1 MSISGNLVSNNIITA
16 SLNFVFRSQLEIT
29 LSWFKLTVADVDAYR
44 VEEMGRVRAAA
55 ERDERPREGDAPS
68 APREELRLP
77 GGHLLPLA
85 RALRG
90 PRGRAPSP
98 RRRREPALRQP
109 RRQLLPS
116 TRRRR
121 PQPHRG
127 RLGEEVDRHVLRPRV
142 RGEEGPHARRAA
154 AAHHAADVEQHGGAG
169 AVSLFRRGDR
179 IDDARGG
186 GVGRGAGRA
195 RGRW

>member
-1 MSISGNLVSNNIITA
+1 M
-16 SLNFVFRSQLEIT
+16 
-29 LSWFKLTVADVDAYR
+29 ADVDADR

-77 GGHLLPLA
+77 GGHLPPLA

-121 PQPHRG
+121 PQPHGGGLR
-127 RLGEEVDRHVLRPRV
+127 EEVDRDVLHPRV
-142 RGEEGPHARRAA
+142 RGEDGPHPRRAA

-169 AVSLFRRGDR
+169 AGSFFRHGDR
-179 IDDARGG
+179 IDGGRGG
-186 GVGRGAGRA
+186 GLGRGAGRGH
-195 RGRW
+195 R

>member
-1 MSISGNLVSNNIITA
+1 MQHIKKCSM
-16 SLNFVFRSQLEIT
+16 
-29 LSWFKLTVADVDAYR
+29 ADVDAER

-55 ERDERPREGDAPS
+55 ERHERPREGDAPT
-68 APREELRLP
+68 APGEELRLP
-77 GGHLLPLA
+77 GGHLLPLE

-98 RRRREPALRQP
+98 RRGGEPAHGQPLRK
-109 RRQLLPS
+109 LLPGARS
-116 TRRRR
+116 RG

-127 RLGEEVDRHVLRPRV
+127 RLGEEVDRRVLHPRV
-142 RGEEGPHARRAA
+142 RGEDGPHPRRAA

-169 AVSLFRRGDR
+169 ALLRHGGRVDGGG
-179 IDDARGG
+179 RGG

-195 RGRW
+195 R